1 MLGRDYS
8 IVERL
13 PAAIRYD
20 PVSVKFLYCH
30 LLWLL
35 MLAMSHPRKLVSV
48 LYKIRKFAHD
58 RQGTFQKLKSTLRGS
73 WPTMFAVAV
82 VFIIFSGDRLQ
93 IPRSMIF

>member
-1 MLGRDYS
+1 MS
-8 IVERL
+8 ILERF

-48 LYKIRKFAHD
+48 LYKKRKFAD
-58 RQGTFQKLKSTLRGS
+58 NQTDKERFNN
-73 WPTMFAVAV
+73 
-82 VFIIFSGDRLQ
+82 
-93 IPRSMIF
+93 